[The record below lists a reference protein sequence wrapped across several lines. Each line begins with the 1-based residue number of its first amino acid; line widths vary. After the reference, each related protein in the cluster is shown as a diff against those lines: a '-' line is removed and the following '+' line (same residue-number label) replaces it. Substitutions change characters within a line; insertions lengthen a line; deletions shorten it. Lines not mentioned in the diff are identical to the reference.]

1 MTEEQANDMLDFLES
16 INSHLERIA
25 DPTYDS
31 SDVCDRLDTVI
42 SRLSD
47 LESAVGNV
55 EDAIDRMS

>member
-31 SDVCDRLDTVI
+31 SDVCDRLDTVT
-42 SRLSD
+42 
-47 LESAVGNV
+47 
-55 EDAIDRMS
+55 